1 MNREAKNILDIPLS
15 IEQYYKELEEIL
27 QYQNIYNEN
36 RVKIALKKTSKK
48 VAFPDK
54 YGDITGKYDI
64 TVNNS
69 ENKRSVIF
77 TRERGK
83 PDDRV
88 EIELNPPILLHIEPD
103 LVQLS
108 RKLSD
113 ISSDI
118 YVTHSSIINLYTL
131 ALDKT
136 VESELDKMDKSKLS
150 IEAFEKK
157 RREIPELDELLK
169 RGAYKNEHAKLRDR
183 FSRLHSEYI
192 SVYSDIE
199 YLKGLKNRWEN
210 TISIRLEM
218 CNTLEYYL
226 SQRLR
231 IVYSGLCATIGNLSE
246 NVDKGVNADEL
257 LDFEFR
263 EYSLKFDKRSGKI
276 YASRGEDSEL
286 DLVGEL
292 ENYNIRRHIDNKN
305 RVKRNVSPFLVKKL
319 LLKYLYLKRLLGYH
333 IRQDPTRR
341 ITRGDLVGFVNEGS
355 KNIGLV
361 VGVGTDKYTIDGIDE
376 NINFM
381 DDTSPV
387 NKYEIPK
394 DDVERIL
401 PVREEI
407 LELRK
412 MKKRGLTYNYELY
425 VAHTKRKGQH
435 PEIPP
440 PSGLDPQLLKH
451 NLYPSLTIKTI
462 TKPINKKIA
471 RVLRDRIPDASEERD
486 EPLLNVSGETSL
498 SDLVRAGEDDVL
510 KSIFLL
516 LKEDAL
522 TKSQIE
528 NVEYVSNIL
537 ETLKRRERDRVE
549 DDADK
554 TSIMF
559 GGADDNTI
567 FNDFKALDEPE
578 PVSIAEQGD
587 YEMNGG
593 DNFDDY
599 SKNSDS
605 MTEVSIDDTE
615 QYGGMDVKNI
625 YITEKVNK

>member
-15 IEQYYKELEEIL
+15 IEQYYKELDEIL

-36 RVKIALKKTSKK
+36 RVKIALKKSYKK

-64 TVNNS
+64 SVNNS
-69 ENKRSVIF
+69 ENKRSIIF

-83 PDDRV
+83 PDDRI
-88 EIELNPPILLHIEPD
+88 EIELNPPILMYIEPD
-103 LVQLS
+103 LKQLNE
-108 RKLSD
+108 RLSD

-118 YVTHSSIINLYTL
+118 YVTHSNIINLYTL

-136 VESELDKMDKSKLS
+136 VDSELEKMEKSKLS

-157 RREIPELDELLK
+157 RRQIPELDDLLK
-169 RGAYKNEHAKLRDR
+169 RGAYKNEHAKLRDT
-183 FSRLHSEYI
+183 FSKLHDEYV

-210 TISIRLEM
+210 NISVRLEM
-218 CNTLEYYL
+218 CNILEYYL

-231 IVYSGLCATIGNLSE
+231 IVYSGLCTTISNLSE
-246 NVDKGVNADEL
+246 TDTDSIKPDEL

-263 EYSLKFDKRSGKI
+263 EYSLKFDKNNGKI
-276 YASRGEDSEL
+276 YANLGEDGL

-292 ENYNIRRHIDNKN
+292 ENYNIRRYIDKKN
-305 RVKRNVSPFLVKKL
+305 NVVKRKVSPFLVKKL

-333 IRQDPTRR
+333 IRQDPNRR
-341 ITRGDLVGFVNEGS
+341 ITRGDLVSFINDGV

-361 VGVGTDKYTIDGIDE
+361 ISIGTNSYRIDCIDE

-387 NKYEIPK
+387 KKYDISKE
-394 DDVERIL
+394 DVERVL

-407 LELRK
+407 LQIKK
-412 MKKRGLTYNYELY
+412 MKSRGLTYNYELY
-425 VAHTKRKGQH
+425 VAHTKRKGRH
-435 PEIPP
+435 PEIPL
-440 PSGLDPQLLKH
+440 PSGIDSQLLKH

-462 TKPINKKIA
+462 TKPIKNRIG
-471 RVLRDRIPDASEERD
+471 RVLRDRIPDMSGERT
-486 EPLLNVSGETSL
+486 EPLLNMSSETSL
-498 SDLVRAGEDDVL
+498 SDLVRAGESDVL
-510 KSIFLL
+510 NSIFLL
-516 LKEDAL
+516 LKEDAI

-528 NVEYVSNIL
+528 NIEYVSNIL
-537 ETLKRRERDRVE
+537 ETLKRRERVQVE
-549 DDADK
+549 ENESK

-567 FNDFKALDEPE
+567 FNDFKVLDHPE
-578 PVSIAEQGD
+578 PSSVVENVSF
-587 YEMNGG
+587 EMNGG
-593 DNFDDY
+593 DNFEEY

-605 MTEVSIDDTE
+605 MTEVSINDTE

-625 YITEKVNK
+625 YITEKI